1 MGFLIPAVHRL
12 SSVICDVRR
21 AFEIMA
27 RGSHSRRRAPA
38 LPRSRAHL
46 LFAICHALRP
56 ASLIF
61 LRRDESSLNIVKRSP
76 LLLTNV

>member
-1 MGFLIPAVHRL
+1 MGFLIPAVHGL

-38 LPRSRAHL
+38 LICYL